1 MNEMTAVGYR
11 VFIGFLSVWP
21 AIDGTFQAAD
31 FESIANEKGPF
42 FFSTWSLMW
51 HSILFPIRAPDV
63 PGRRLCKV
71 DGISA
76 SLSFQQLLLLLL
88 RQMFRS
94 TPIFHGDVASLIV
107 WFVFFCLS
115 ENGRS
120 LISARNLFF
129 CCCFHISFPFFFV
142 YSKEPARLA
151 GLAVRPVLIC
161 VSLAFVFCLAV
172 DGRATWTFFFIVCA
186 SAIGR
191 RLVTRRLPSCVL
203 VSWVRVA
210 WIFFRYFFRFFF
222 NFLFYD
228 PRTAFCL
235 AHRRTAILGM

>member
-31 FESIANEKGPF
+31 FESIANENGPF

-107 WFVFFCLS
+107 WFVFLFERKWPQFDFGPQSFFL
-115 ENGRS
+115 
-120 LISARNLFF
+120 LLFPYFVPLFF
-129 CCCFHISFPFFFV
+129 CLFKRTGTSGGSGGAACFDLCFVGVCLLSRRRRTGDVDVFFYCLRVGHWSTPRYEAVAFVCSGFVGACCVDFFPLFFPFFF
-142 YSKEPARLA
+142 
-151 GLAVRPVLIC
+151 
-161 VSLAFVFCLAV
+161 
-172 DGRATWTFFFIVCA
+172 
-186 SAIGR
+186 
-191 RLVTRRLPSCVL
+191 
-203 VSWVRVA
+203 
-210 WIFFRYFFRFFF
+210 
-222 NFLFYD
+222 
-228 PRTAFCL
+228 
-235 AHRRTAILGM
+235 